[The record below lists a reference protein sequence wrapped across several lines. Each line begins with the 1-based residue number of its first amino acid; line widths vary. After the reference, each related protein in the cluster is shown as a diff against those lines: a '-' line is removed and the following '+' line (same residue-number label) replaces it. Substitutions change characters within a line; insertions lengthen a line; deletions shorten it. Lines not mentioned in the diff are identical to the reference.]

1 MPAGSEAE
9 SAPRAPLSRSR
20 VLAAAV
26 ALADEAGLTALSMR
40 RLGRTLGVEA
50 MSLYN
55 HVAHKDDLLD
65 GMIDLV
71 VAEIDLPA
79 PGTPWRAAMHTRALS
94 ARAMLARHPWATG
107 LMESRTNPGPATLH
121 YYDAVLGLLRE
132 DGFSVALA
140 AHAFSL
146 LDSYIY
152 GFALQE
158 IKLPF
163 DTPEELAAVATHIL
177 DGLPASEFPYLREM
191 TAEHVLQPGY
201 DYSAEFEYGLDL
213 LLDGLARRVRS

>member
-1 MPAGSEAE
+1 MPAGSAAQ

-20 VLAAAV
+20 ILAAAV
-26 ALADEAGLTALSMR
+26 ALADEAGLAALSMR

-65 GMIDLV
+65 GMIDCV

-79 PGTPWRAAMHTRALS
+79 PGTAWRAAMHARATA

-201 DYSAEFEYGLDL
+201 AYSAEFEYGLDL
-213 LLDGLARRVRS
+213 LLDGLARRVRA